1 MKFDI
6 QKTDQSKRKAIQ
18 DKINS
23 LTKPVGSLGTLEDV
37 ALQLCLIQETL
48 TPKLLNPALLL
59 FAADHGITDEGVSP
73 CPKSVT
79 WQMVYNFLRGGAG
92 INVFCDQHNI
102 KLRIVD
108 SGVDYDFGKIPGL
121 INRKVAYG
129 TKNYLFEPAMTK
141 EECEQ
146 AIETGAELVYQEYLK
161 GCNIIAFGEMGIS
174 NTSSSSIILSKIAQL
189 PLEECV
195 GKGAGHNEEGVKH
208 KLKIL
213 TEAVEK
219 HKNISDPFEILQVF
233 GGFEIAMMVGGMLKA
248 AELKMAILVDGFI
261 HTSAV
266 MVANALEK
274 NILDYCI
281 FSHFSN
287 ESGHKKMLDHLGVNP
302 IINLNLRL
310 GEGTGSAIAYSIIE
324 SAVLMINKME
334 TFKDAEV
341 ALNDPKLIKEKIEK
355 HSKQEIE

>member
-1 MKFDI
+1 MRFAI
-6 QKTDQSKRKAIQ
+6 QKIDKNNVKKIQ
-18 DKINS
+18 NKIDS
-23 LTKPVGSLGTLEDV
+23 LTKPVGSLGTLEEI
-37 ALQLCLIQETL
+37 ALQLCLIQNTL
-48 TPKLLNPALLL
+48 TPKLCKPVLFL
-59 FAADHGITDEGVSP
+59 FAADHGITEEGVSP

-102 KLRIVD
+102 KLQIVD
-108 SGVDYDFGKIPGL
+108 AGVDYNFGEIPQL
-121 INRKVAYG
+121 INKKIRYG

-141 EECEQ
+141 KECEL
-146 AIETGAELVYQEYLK
+146 AIETGADLVYQEYLK

-189 PLEECV
+189 PLQDCV

-213 TEAVEK
+213 SVAIEK
-219 HKNISDPFEILQVF
+219 HKNVSDPLKVLRVF

-248 AELKMAILVDGFI
+248 AELKMTILVDGFI

-266 MVANALEK
+266 IIANALNR

-287 ESGHKKMLDHLGVNP
+287 EAGHKKMLDYLGVNP
-302 IINLNLRL
+302 VINLNLRL
-310 GEGTGSAIAYSIIE
+310 GEGTGSAITYSIIE
-324 SAVLMINKME
+324 SAVLMINKMK

-341 ALNDPKLIKEKIEK
+341 ALNDTELIKEKIVK
-355 HSKQEIE
+355 HS